1 VRELIVRYAAPV
13 LSPTRSSLRA
23 LSLAGVISNAVIM
36 STGAAVRLSSS
47 GLGCDDWP
55 KCTQSTLVAGKVP
68 GQTAL
73 NTAIEFG
80 NRLLNFPL
88 FAVAVLAFIAAW
100 RFSEGGRR
108 RKDLVWLAA
117 ALPAGIVAQAVLGG
131 ILVLAHLNPALVSA
145 HFMLSISIVAAAVV
159 FYVRCGE
166 GDGPVRNLVRADL
179 RLLAALL
186 AGTVTVMLVMGTVV
200 TGTGPLAGHADTPR
214 YHLPLEGVTQL
225 HADIGWF
232 LGALTFALLIGVRF
246 GHTPLRVVRLTWLM
260 LVMLI
265 IQGAMGYIQY
275 FNHLPAGLVWV
286 HVSTSIAVW
295 ITVLLLYLST
305 RQRITVSAGAG
316 EAVPAIP
323 ERAQTR

>member
-1 VRELIVRYAAPV
+1 
-13 LSPTRSSLRA
+13 
-23 LSLAGVISNAVIM
+23 
-36 STGAAVRLSSS
+36 
-47 GLGCDDWP
+47 
-55 KCTQSTLVAGKVP
+55 VAGRVP

-88 FAVAVLAFIAAW
+88 FFIAIAAFIAAW
-100 RFSEGGRR
+100 QFREGGRR

-145 HFMLSISIVAAAVV
+145 HFLLSISIVAAAVV
-159 FYVRCGE
+159 LYVRCDE
-166 GDGPVRNLVRADL
+166 GNGPVRNLVRADL

-186 AGTVTVMLVMGTVV
+186 AGTVAVKLAVGTVV

-232 LGALTFALLIGVRF
+232 LGARTFALLIGVRF
-246 GHTPLRVVRLTWLM
+246 GHTPLRVVRLSWLM
-260 LVMLI
+260 LLLLI
-265 IQGAMGYIQY
+265 VQGAMGYIQY
-275 FNHLPAGLVWV
+275 FSHLPAGLVWI
-286 HVSTSIAVW
+286 HVSTSIVVW
-295 ITVLLLYLST
+295 ITALLLSLAT
-305 RQRITVSAGAG
+305 RQRITASADAG
-316 EAVPAIP
+316 EAVPAIQ
-323 ERAQTR
+323 ERARTR

>member
-1 VRELIVRYAAPV
+1 V
-13 LSPTRSSLRA
+13 LSPTRGSLRA
-23 LSLAGVISNAVIM
+23 LGLAAVIANAVIM
-36 STGAAVRLSSS
+36 ATGAAVRLSSS

-55 KCTQSTLVAGKVP
+55 KCTRTTLVAGKVP

-88 FAVAVLAFIAAW
+88 FLIAIAAFIAAW
-100 RFSEGGRR
+100 RFREGGRR
-108 RKDLVWLAA
+108 RKDLVWLGA
-117 ALPAGIVAQAVLGG
+117 ALPAGIIAQAVLGG
-131 ILVLAHLNPALVSA
+131 ILVLEHLNPALVSA

-179 RLLAALL
+179 RLLAAVLTG
-186 AGTVTVMLVMGTVV
+186 AVAVMLAAGTVV
-200 TGTGPLAGHADTPR
+200 TGTGPLAGNAAAPR

-232 LGALTFALLIGVRF
+232 LGALTLALLIGVRF
-246 GHTPLRVVRLTWLM
+246 GHTPLRVVRLSWLM
-260 LVMLI
+260 LVMLVV
-265 IQGAMGYIQY
+265 QGAMGYTQY
-275 FNHLPAGLVWV
+275 FDHLPAGLVWV
-286 HVSTSIAVW
+286 HVSTSIGVW
-295 ITVLLLYLST
+295 ITVLLLYLAT
-305 RQRITVSAGAG
+305 RERITVPAGAE

-323 ERAQTR
+323 ERARTR